1 MKYSRSWQE
10 CYHIVCGKHLRSLY
24 CSDQMWHFGFE
35 WLKVLRG
42 RVTGSC
48 RHKCCP
54 FRAFDSTVRKLP
66 YPMLKPDSQHIHLNR
81 NMDTKQTCTPR
92 SKFGSSVQRPGLKS
106 SWLLA
111 PKGPQ
116 MIILVGQAIVADC
129 QLSKHVYP

>member
-48 RHKCCP
+48 R
-54 FRAFDSTVRKLP
+54 AFYSTVRKLP
-66 YPMLKPDSQHIHLNR
+66 YPMLKPNSQHIHLNR

-111 PKGPQ
+111 PKGPPNDNTCRSSNCHR
-116 MIILVGQAIVADC
+116 LSIVKTC
-129 QLSKHVYP
+129 LPLKTLCH